1 MKKDKKLILLVEDD
15 SFLQSLYN
23 DLLNG
28 EGYNVTV
35 SQDGAEALKLIQEK
49 NWDLILLDIMLPHLT
64 GFEILLKAK
73 EANKALSNKTIFLT
87 NLDASSED
95 ITKLKAAHD
104 YWIKSDMTPPEFI
117 QKVSSFFS

>member
-49 NWDLILLDIMLPHLT
+49 NWDLILLDIMIPLLNGIELCKKLRTSNINTPIIMLT
-64 GFEILLKAK
+64 AKDSIEDKIMGLDIGANDYLAKPLQHSALVSMIKA
-73 EANKALSNKTIFLT
+73 
-87 NLDASSED
+87 
-95 ITKLKAAHD
+95 
-104 YWIKSDMTPPEFI
+104 WIK
-117 QKVSSFFS
+117 